1 MRRAGPA
8 LTASPAARRFGFPVP
23 YLMVGRWLLSPL
35 PRQTP
40 LVYVV
45 GEPLA
50 PPALA
55 EGEQVAAAQ
64 VDELH
69 SRYFAAMQELF
80 EQHKA
85 KHPEY
90 ASARL
95 VLAAD

>member
-1 MRRAGPA
+1 M
-8 LTASPAARRFGFPVP
+8 P

-50 PPALA
+50 PPAVA
-55 EGEQVAAAQ
+55 EGEVVSQEQ
-64 VDELH
+64 VDALH
-69 SRYFAAMQELF
+69 TAYFAAMGELF
-80 EQHKA
+80 ERHKA

-90 ASARL
+90 ANARL